1 MNTKLVTLLVI
12 LITLTSFLPGCTKYK
27 YTSPKADE
35 TGWSEEGVEELSR
48 AINRFAINLYLNISE
63 KENIFF
69 SPYSIFSAFAL
80 LYEGARGDTARELEK
95 VFFFP
100 NDQTVRRPNFARI
113 YNLINNNSRYFDL
126 HTANALWIQKNYPI
140 LQDYLQVIETY
151 YGGEA
156 FNVDFSGATEQ
167 TRELI
172 NEWIEHQT
180 NYTIKDFFPP
190 NSIDPLTR
198 LVLTNAIYFKGIW
211 LKQFDE
217 NETTEDIFWI
227 DNDTTVKIQMMKV
240 YDFFNYTETDDLQ
253 IIELPYKGKRI
264 CMLVLLPKRNIEQIE
279 DNLTINSLNSW
290 VENLTE
296 QRIEVYLP
304 KINLSTEY
312 SLKEIL
318 ESMGLHSIFCPGEA
332 DFSGIDGTKNLFV
345 DEAIHKAFIKIDE
358 KGTEA
363 SAATGIIMPISLP
376 TIFRADHPFIF
387 LILDKETDII
397 LFMGK
402 IVNPAE

>member
-1 MNTKLVTLLVI
+1 M
-12 LITLTSFLPGCTKYK
+12 
-27 YTSPKADE
+27 E
-35 TGWSEEGVEELSR
+35 
-48 AINRFAINLYLNISE
+48 
-63 KENIFF
+63 
-69 SPYSIFSAFAL
+69 
-80 LYEGARGDTARELEK
+80 EK

-100 NDQTVRRPNFARI
+100 NDPTVRRPNFARI

-227 DNDTTVKIQMMKV
+227 DNDTTVKIQMMKKKV
-240 YDFFNYTETDDLQ
+240 FFL
-253 IIELPYKGKRI
+253 
-264 CMLVLLPKRNIEQIE
+264 
-279 DNLTINSLNSW
+279 
-290 VENLTE
+290 
-296 QRIEVYLP
+296 
-304 KINLSTEY
+304 
-312 SLKEIL
+312 
-318 ESMGLHSIFCPGEA
+318 
-332 DFSGIDGTKNLFV
+332 LFV
-345 DEAIHKAFIKIDE
+345 ID
-358 KGTEA
+358 
-363 SAATGIIMPISLP
+363 
-376 TIFRADHPFIF
+376 F
-387 LILDKETDII
+387 LKLVSV
-397 LFMGK
+397 
-402 IVNPAE
+402 IVYVNYFAL